1 MNYDSNIQF
10 RNKYPNAMGK
20 YLINA
25 TWTELFKLR
34 LEQDDFLS
42 SAWEI
47 IVSKDGKYNYY

>member
-1 MNYDSNIQF
+1 
-10 RNKYPNAMGK
+10 MGK

-25 TWTELFKLR
+25 TWTELFKLT

-47 IVSKDGKYNYY
+47 IVSKDGKYKYY

>member
-1 MNYDSNIQF
+1 
-10 RNKYPNAMGK
+10 MGK

-25 TWTELFKLR
+25 PWTELFKLR

-47 IVSKDGKYNYY
+47 IMSKDGKYKYY